1 MPRDGHDRGSR
12 TRDAQTKERLRR
24 GVRAEHDSLGTVL
37 RLVRAGEAVTRPE
50 LEQRSGLGRATIA
63 DRVATL
69 IERGL
74 LEEGALKS
82 SSVGRSPRQLRF
94 RAEAGVVLVA
104 YARTTTLG
112 VAIADLAGNLL
123 VEHHEPSDIAA
134 GPARTLDRLTAL
146 FDWVLEEHQEG
157 RPVWAITIALPTP
170 VEQEQAA
177 GTPFGTSVIHGLP
190 NWEGF
195 PVGQVL
201 TKRYGVPVWLDT
213 DAHLMALA
221 ELRAGR
227 GVGSRDLLFI
237 KIGTGIAA
245 GLCSGGEVHRGAQ
258 GAAGSIGHMPA
269 YDAPDVRCVCGKSGC
284 LEAIAGGRAIG
295 EAGRRAATDGSS
307 RVLADVLAETGDVTS
322 VDVAGA
328 AQGGDP
334 AAIEILSSAG
344 HAIGAVLASL
354 VNFYNPPLVVV
365 GGGVAQTGDILLAA
379 IRETVYR
386 RSLPLTTRELRI
398 VRTSLG
404 HTASLVGAALMAA
417 DTFFEPDT
425 LTTWI
430 ETGAPMASPDLKAVV
445 EQLGAGQKPAARSLP
460 PPVTAPRAGRRPSL
474 SPLADT
480 QGVRS

>member
-1 MPRDGHDRGSR
+1 MPRDWSGGHSQA
-12 TRDAQTKERLRR
+12 RDAKTKARLRR

-37 RLVRAGEAVTRPE
+37 RLVRGGDAVTRPE

-69 IERGL
+69 IDRGL
-74 LEEGALKS
+74 LEEGPLKA

-123 VEHHEPSDIAA
+123 VEHHEPSDIAV
-134 GPARTLDRLTAL
+134 GPTRTLDRLTAL
-146 FDWVLEEHQEG
+146 FDWVLEEHQDG
-157 RPVWAITIALPTP
+157 RPVWAIAIALPAP
-170 VEQEQAA
+170 VEQVT

-190 NWEGF
+190 SWEGF

-227 GVGSRDLLFI
+227 GVGNRDLLFV

-245 GLCSGGEVHRGAQ
+245 GLCSGGQVHRGAQ
-258 GAAGSIGHMPA
+258 GAAGSIGHLPA
-269 YDAPDVRCVCGKSGC
+269 ADAPDVRCVCGKSGC

-307 RVLADVLAETGDVTS
+307 RVLADVLADTGDVTS

-334 AAIEILSSAG
+334 VAIEIVTRAG
-344 HAIGAVLASL
+344 HAIGAILASL

-417 DTFFEPDT
+417 DSFFEPDT

-430 ETGAPMASPDLKAVV
+430 ETGAPVASPELQAVL
-445 EQLGAGQKPAARSLP
+445 EQLGAGQMPEPRAVPPPAMMPRAERRPAA
-460 PPVTAPRAGRRPSL
+460 
-474 SPLADT
+474 SPLTDA

>member
-1 MPRDGHDRGSR
+1 MPPDWHERSNRG
-12 TRDAQTKERLRR
+12 RDAQTKARLRR

-37 RLVRAGEAVTRPE
+37 RLIRAGDAVTRPE

-69 IERGL
+69 IDRGL
-74 LEEGALKS
+74 LEEGPLKS

-112 VAIADLAGNLL
+112 VAIADLAGSLL
-123 VEHHEPSDIAA
+123 VEHHEPSDIAS
-134 GPARTLDRLTAL
+134 GPARIVDRLTAL
-146 FDWVLEEHQEG
+146 FDWVLEEHQDG

-170 VEQEQAA
+170 VEQVP
-177 GTPFGTSVIHGLP
+177 GTPFGISVIRGLP
-190 NWEGF
+190 SWEGF
-195 PVGQVL
+195 PVAQVL
-201 TKRYGVPVWLDT
+201 TRRYGVPVWLDT
-213 DAHLMALA
+213 DAHLMALG

-245 GLCSGGEVHRGAQ
+245 GLCSGGQVHRGAQ
-258 GAAGSIGHMPA
+258 GAAGSIGHQPA
-269 YDAPDVRCVCGKSGC
+269 SDAPDVRCVCGRSGC

-295 EAGRRAATDGSS
+295 EAGRRAATDGRS

-334 AAIEILSSAG
+334 AAIEIVTDAG
-344 HAIGAVLASL
+344 HAIGGVLASL
-354 VNFYNPPLVVV
+354 VNFYNPPLVVI

-398 VRTSLG
+398 IRSSLG

-430 ETGAPMASPDLKAVV
+430 EVGAPVASPELQAVV
-445 EQLGAGQKPAARSLP
+445 ERLGARQIPETRSVPSLGATPRVDRRLTSLP
-460 PPVTAPRAGRRPSL
+460 LVNA
-474 SPLADT
+474 

>member
-1 MPRDGHDRGSR
+1 MPSDVRQSKSR
-12 TRDAQTKERLRR
+12 TRDAQTTDRLRR
-24 GVRAEHDSLGTVL
+24 GVRAEHDSLGTIL
-37 RLVRAGEAVTRPE
+37 RLIRAGDAVTRLE
-50 LEQRSGLGRATIA
+50 LEQRSGLGRATVA

-74 LEEGALKS
+74 LEEGALKA
-82 SSVGRSPRQLRF
+82 SSVGRSPRTLRF
-94 RAEAGVVLVA
+94 RSEAGVVLVA

-146 FDWVLEEHQEG
+146 FDWVLEEHQDG
-157 RPVWAITIALPTP
+157 RPVWAITIALPAP
-170 VEQEQAA
+170 VEQVA
-177 GTPFGTSVIHGLP
+177 GTPFGTSVIHGLAS
-190 NWEGF
+190 WEGF

-213 DAHLMALA
+213 DAHLMALG

-227 GVGSRDLLFI
+227 GVGNSDLLFV

-245 GLCSGGEVHRGAQ
+245 GLCSGGQVHRGAQ
-258 GAAGSIGHMPA
+258 GAAGSIGHLHA
-269 YDAPDVRCVCGKSGC
+269 SDAPDARCVCGKSGC
-284 LEAIAGGRAIG
+284 LEAVAGGRAIG
-295 EAGRRAATDGSS
+295 DAGRRAATEGTSPF
-307 RVLADVLAETGDVTS
+307 LADVLAGSGGVTS

-328 AQGGDP
+328 AQAGDP
-334 AAIEILSSAG
+334 VAIEILTGAG
-344 HAIGAVLASL
+344 RAIGATLATL

-365 GGGVAQTGDILLAA
+365 GGGVAQAGDILLAA

-417 DTFFEPDT
+417 DAFFEPDT

-430 ETGAPMASPDLKAVV
+430 EAGAPMASPELQTAI
-445 EQLGAGQKPAARSLP
+445 EELGADRTTEARSLP
-460 PPVTAPRAGRRPSL
+460 PPAGVPRTGRRAAS
-474 SPLADT
+474 SSVADS
-480 QGVRS
+480 QGVR